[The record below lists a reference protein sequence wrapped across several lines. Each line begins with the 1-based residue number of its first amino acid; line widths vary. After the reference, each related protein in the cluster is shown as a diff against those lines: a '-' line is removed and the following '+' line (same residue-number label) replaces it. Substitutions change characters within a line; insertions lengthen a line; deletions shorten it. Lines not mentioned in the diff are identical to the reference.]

1 MVNNSVGRV
10 VRISLARLFST
21 LGFSFFEFAVILSP
35 FILLWVI
42 FYVAKG
48 GKIKNIIAVFL
59 LIFSLYFINLG
70 IGYNAKTPLQKEGK
84 IGNAELLE
92 LGEGLLLSVNSYGG
106 EIREKSAVCYSEIR
120 VKELA
125 FSGALMHLRISGLYS
140 FMTSEANVNNILPS
154 FIYYFTSFHEISHV
168 LGYAREGEANLS
180 AYLLLKESGDEYFSF
195 CADLY
200 ALYEALNFIKVVD
213 KSEYDRLYFSLS
225 NLAKTEIEK
234 LESCISSYNG
244 WDFLSHISRAYSD
257 SVDSASYTDFLRLLY
272 LHIYKAE

>member
-1 MVNNSVGRV
+1 MKAFRKFCYGFFSVSLFLFIFSKNRELATVVNNSVGRV

-70 IGYNAKTPLQKEGK
+70 IGYNAKTPLQKEGE

-106 EIREKSAVCYSEIR
+106 EIREKSAVCYSKIR

-154 FIYYFTSFHEISHV
+154 FIYYFT
-168 LGYAREGEANLS
+168 
-180 AYLLLKESGDEYFSF
+180 F
-195 CADLY
+195 C
-200 ALYEALNFIKVVD
+200 
-213 KSEYDRLYFSLS
+213 
-225 NLAKTEIEK
+225 T
-234 LESCISSYNG
+234 
-244 WDFLSHISRAYSD
+244 
-257 SVDSASYTDFLRLLY
+257 
-272 LHIYKAE
+272 